1 MRDVRL
7 PESSCTLR
15 AEVWF
20 RDLDAMGHV
29 NNAVFFTYFEQVRTR
44 YWLTLL
50 GEAPGEPDL
59 SRISFLVVHAEC
71 DYASPAF
78 LGERLLIGCRITEVR
93 RTSFVFEYRVVA
105 AGTDA
110 SDAEVRPVATG
121 KSVQVL
127 YSWAEK
133 KPILVSEELKKKIE
147 AREGPGVRF
156 RAG

>member
-29 NNAVFFTYFEQVRTR
+29 NNAVFFSFFEQVRTR

-50 GEAPGEPDL
+50 GETPGAPDL
-59 SRISFLVVHAEC
+59 SRISFVVVHAEC
-71 DYASPAF
+71 DYASPAY

-93 RTSFVFEYRVVA
+93 RTSFVFEYKVVA
-105 AGTDA
+105 TEADS
-110 SDAEVRPVATG
+110 SDAAVRVVATG

-133 KPILVSEELKKKIE
+133 KAIPVADDLKKKIE
-147 AREGPGVRF
+147 AREGTGVKF
-156 RAG
+156 RQG